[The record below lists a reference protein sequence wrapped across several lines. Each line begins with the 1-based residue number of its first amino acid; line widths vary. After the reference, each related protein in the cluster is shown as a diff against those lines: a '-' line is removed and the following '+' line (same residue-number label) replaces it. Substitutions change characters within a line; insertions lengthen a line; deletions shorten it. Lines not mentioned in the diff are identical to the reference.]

1 MKKIIVTLAALALF
15 IPASAQNNARKIISL
30 TPALPTVKD
39 LLEAYKEEYT
49 PYDEYKGPG
58 GRALELF
65 LDKHKDAE
73 DIISELPS
81 EYTPDVSSLG
91 KMTQGSAKGAAMGR
105 MSGMGLSAADIQK
118 LQSGEL
124 SEEEQLAFANK
135 VMKAQG
141 GPTSSD
147 LETISKMMEA
157 QNAGANPEQAAEI
170 GKQLSTYQ
178 SRSASGKGKNAGLL
192 KINEMDRNLLEA
204 LKAGDN
210 RKDEARQKGYD
221 LYEKKYR
228 SQVQEIEKGLHQAIM
243 DGALEERPV
252 PGTEARCEAAAKR
265 FQALIKQRF
274 AVECKFYEEYLPIWR
289 SAIAGSMEYYKTEVM
304 KLSEEREAFR
314 AQQLAQTGGTEFMAP
329 AFTPAS
335 VAQSYFDIA
344 KDIADYK
351 LELPDDSVS
360 ME

>member
-1 MKKIIVTLAALALF
+1 MKKIIVTLAALALL

-30 TPALPTVKD
+30 TPELPAVKD

-124 SEEEQLAFANK
+124 EKL
-135 VMKAQG
+135 
-141 GPTSSD
+141 
-147 LETISKMMEA
+147 SKMMEA
-157 QNAGANPEQAAEI
+157 QNAGASPEQAAEI
-170 GKQLSTYQ
+170 GRQLSAVQ
-178 SRSASGKGKNAGLL
+178 SRGSSGKGKQSGILQLA
-192 KINEMDRNLLEA
+192 EMDRTLIDAFKE
-204 LKAGDN
+204 GDN
-210 RKDEARQKGYD
+210 RKDEARKKGNE

-228 SQVQEIEKGLHQAIM
+228 AQVKEIEKGIHQAIM
-243 DGALEERPV
+243 DGALEELPA

-265 FQALIKQRF
+265 FHALKKQEF

-314 AQQLAQTGGTEFMAP
+314 AQQFAQTGSTEFMAP
-329 AFTPAS
+329 AFTPDA
-335 VAQSYFDIA
+335 VAQQYFDLA

>member
-1 MKKIIVTLAALALF
+1 MKKIIVTLTALALL

-49 PYDEYKGPG
+49 PYDEYKGTG

-157 QNAGANPEQAAEI
+157 QNAGANPEQAF
-170 GKQLSTYQ
+170 
-178 SRSASGKGKNAGLL
+178 RSASGKGKNAGLL

-228 SQVQEIEKGLHQAIM
+228 AQVKEIEKGIHQAIM
-243 DGALEERPV
+243 EGALEELPA

-265 FQALIKQRF
+265 FQALKKQEF
-274 AVECKFYEEYLPIWR
+274 AIECKFYEEYLPIWR

-314 AQQLAQTGGTEFMAP
+314 AQQLAQTGSTEFMAP
-329 AFTPAS
+329 AFTPDA
-335 VAQSYFDIA
+335 VAQQYFDLA

>member
-1 MKKIIVTLAALALF
+1 MKKIIVTLAALALL

-81 EYTPDVSSLG
+81 KYTPDMSSLG

-157 QNAGANPEQAAEI
+157 QNSGANPEQAF
-170 GKQLSTYQ
+170 
-178 SRSASGKGKNAGLL
+178 RSASGKGKNAGLL

-228 SQVQEIEKGLHQAIM
+228 AQVKEIEKGIHQAIM
-243 DGALEERPV
+243 EGALEELPA

-265 FQALIKQRF
+265 FQALKKQEF
-274 AVECKFYEEYLPIWR
+274 AIECKFYEEYLPIWR

-314 AQQLAQTGGTEFMAP
+314 AQQFAQTGSTEFMAP
-329 AFTPAS
+329 AFTPDA
-335 VAQSYFDIA
+335 VAQQYFDLA

-360 ME
+360 TE

>member
-1 MKKIIVTLAALALF
+1 MKKIIVTLAALALL

-30 TPALPTVKD
+30 TPELPTVKD
-39 LLEAYKEEYT
+39 LLEAYKGEYT

-192 KINEMDRNLLEA
+192 KINE
-204 LKAGDN
+204 
-210 RKDEARQKGYD
+210 AR
-221 LYEKKYR
+221 
-228 SQVQEIEKGLHQAIM
+228 
-243 DGALEERPV
+243 
-252 PGTEARCEAAAKR
+252 
-265 FQALIKQRF
+265 
-274 AVECKFYEEYLPIWR
+274 
-289 SAIAGSMEYYKTEVM
+289 
-304 KLSEEREAFR
+304 
-314 AQQLAQTGGTEFMAP
+314 
-329 AFTPAS
+329 
-335 VAQSYFDIA
+335 
-344 KDIADYK
+344 
-351 LELPDDSVS
+351 
-360 ME
+360 

>member
-1 MKKIIVTLAALALF
+1 MKKIIVTLTALALL

-65 LDKHKDAE
+65 LDKHKDAK

-157 QNAGANPEQAAEI
+157 QNAGANPEQAF
-170 GKQLSTYQ
+170 
-178 SRSASGKGKNAGLL
+178 RSASGKGKNAGLL

-228 SQVQEIEKGLHQAIM
+228 AQVKEIEKGIHQAIM
-243 DGALEERPV
+243 EGALEELPA

-265 FQALIKQRF
+265 FQTLKKQEF
-274 AVECKFYEEYLPIWR
+274 AIECKFYEEYLPIWR

-314 AQQLAQTGGTEFMAP
+314 AQQLAQTGSTEFMAP
-329 AFTPAS
+329 AFTPDA
-335 VAQSYFDIA
+335 VAQQYFDLA

>member
-1 MKKIIVTLAALALF
+1 MKKIIVTLAALALL

-30 TPALPTVKD
+30 TPELPAVKD

-118 LQSGEL
+118 LQS
-124 SEEEQLAFANK
+124 
-135 VMKAQG
+135 
-141 GPTSSD
+141 SD
-147 LETISKMMEA
+147 LEKLSKMMEA
-157 QNAGANPEQAAEI
+157 QNAGASPEQAAEI
-170 GKQLSTYQ
+170 GRQLSAVQ
-178 SRSASGKGKNAGLL
+178 SRGSSGKGKQSGILQLA
-192 KINEMDRNLLEA
+192 EMDRTLIDAFKE
-204 LKAGDN
+204 GDN
-210 RKDEARQKGYD
+210 RKDEARKKGNE

-228 SQVQEIEKGLHQAIM
+228 AQVKEIEKGIHQAIM
-243 DGALEERPV
+243 DGALEELPA

-265 FQALIKQRF
+265 FQALKKQEF
-274 AVECKFYEEYLPIWR
+274 AIECKFYEEYLPIWR
-289 SAIAGSMEYYKTEVM
+289 NAIAGSMEYYKTEVM

-314 AQQLAQTGGTEFMAP
+314 AQQFAQTGSTEFMAP
-329 AFTPAS
+329 AFTPDA
-335 VAQSYFDIA
+335 VAQQYFDLA

>member
-1 MKKIIVTLAALALF
+1 MKKIIVTLAALALL

-39 LLEAYKEEYT
+39 LLEDFKEDGT

-58 GRALELF
+58 GQALQAF
-65 LDKHKDAE
+65 LEKHKDAE
-73 DIISELPS
+73 DIIRELPS
-81 EYTPDVSSLG
+81 EFTPNVSSLG
-91 KMTQGSAKGAAMGR
+91 KMTPGSAKGAAMGR

-178 SRSASGKGKNAGLL
+178 SRGASGKGKKSGILQL
-192 KINEMDRNLLEA
+192 NEMDRTLLDA
-204 LKAGDN
+204 LKEGDN
-210 RKDEARQKGYD
+210 RKDEARSKGIE

-228 SQVQEIEKGLHQAIM
+228 NQVIEIEKGIHQAIM
-243 DGALEERPV
+243 DGALDELPA

-265 FQALIKQRF
+265 FQALKKQEF
-274 AVECKFYEEYLPIWR
+274 AVVCKFYEEYLPIWR
-289 SAIAGSMEYYKTEVM
+289 NAIAGAMQYYKTDVM

-314 AQQLAQTGGTEFMAP
+314 AQQFAQTGSTEFMAP
-329 AFTPAS
+329 AFTPDA
-335 VAQSYFDIA
+335 VAQQYFEIA

-351 LELPDDSVS
+351 LELPDDTVS

>member
-1 MKKIIVTLAALALF
+1 MKKIIVTLAALALL

-135 VMKAQG
+135 VMRAQG

-157 QNAGANPEQAAEI
+157 QNAGANPEQAF
-170 GKQLSTYQ
+170 
-178 SRSASGKGKNAGLL
+178 RSASGKGKNAGLL

-228 SQVQEIEKGLHQAIM
+228 AQVKEIEKGIHQAIM
-243 DGALEERPV
+243 EGALEELPA

-265 FQALIKQRF
+265 FQALKKQEF
-274 AVECKFYEEYLPIWR
+274 AIECKFYEEYLPIWR

-314 AQQLAQTGGTEFMAP
+314 AQQLAQTGSTEFMAP
-329 AFTPAS
+329 AFTPDA
-335 VAQSYFDIA
+335 VAQQYFDLA

>member
-1 MKKIIVTLAALALF
+1 MKKIIVTLAALALL

-30 TPALPTVKD
+30 TPELPAVKD

-124 SEEEQLAFANK
+124 EKL
-135 VMKAQG
+135 
-141 GPTSSD
+141 
-147 LETISKMMEA
+147 SKMMEA
-157 QNAGANPEQAAEI
+157 QNAGASPEQAAEI
-170 GKQLSTYQ
+170 GRQLSAVQ

-192 KINEMDRNLLEA
+192 KINEMDRTLIDAFKE
-204 LKAGDN
+204 GDN
-210 RKDEARQKGYD
+210 RKDEARKKGNE

-228 SQVQEIEKGLHQAIM
+228 AQVKEIEKGIHQAIM
-243 DGALEERPV
+243 DGALEELPA

-265 FQALIKQRF
+265 FQALKKQEF
-274 AVECKFYEEYLPIWR
+274 AIECKFYEEYLPIWR

-314 AQQLAQTGGTEFMAP
+314 AQQFAQTGSTEFMAP
-329 AFTPAS
+329 AFTPDA
-335 VAQSYFDIA
+335 VAQQYFDLA

>member
-1 MKKIIVTLAALALF
+1 MKKIIVTLTALALL

-65 LDKHKDAE
+65 LDKHKDAK

-157 QNAGANPEQAAEI
+157 QNAGANPEQAF
-170 GKQLSTYQ
+170 
-178 SRSASGKGKNAGLL
+178 RSASGKGKNAGLL

-228 SQVQEIEKGLHQAIM
+228 AQVKEIEKGIHQAIM
-243 DGALEERPV
+243 EGALEELPA

-265 FQALIKQRF
+265 FQALKKQEF
-274 AVECKFYEEYLPIWR
+274 AIECKFYEEYLPIWR

-314 AQQLAQTGGTEFMAP
+314 AQQLAQTGSTEFMAP
-329 AFTPAS
+329 AFTPDA
-335 VAQSYFDIA
+335 VAQQYFDLA

>member
-1 MKKIIVTLAALALF
+1 MKKIIVTLAALALL
-15 IPASAQNNARKIISL
+15 IPASAQNKANKIISL

-39 LLEAYKEEYT
+39 LLEDFKEDGT

-58 GRALELF
+58 GKALELF

-73 DIISELPS
+73 DIIRELPS

-91 KMTQGSAKGAAMGR
+91 KMTPGSAKGAAMGR

-178 SRSASGKGKNAGLL
+178 SRGASGKGKKSGILQL
-192 KINEMDRNLLEA
+192 NEMDRTLLDAFKE
-204 LKAGDN
+204 GDN
-210 RKDEARQKGYD
+210 RKEEARQRGCELYD
-221 LYEKKYR
+221 KKYR
-228 SQVQEIEKGLHQAIM
+228 GQVIEIEKGIHQAIM
-243 DGALEERPV
+243 DGALDELPA

-265 FQALIKQRF
+265 FHALKMQEF
-274 AVECKFYEEYLPIWR
+274 AIECKFYEEYLPIWR
-289 SAIAGSMEYYKTEVM
+289 NAIAGAMQYYKTDVM

-314 AQQLAQTGGTEFMAP
+314 AQQFAQTGSTEFMAP
-329 AFTPAS
+329 AFTPDA
-335 VAQSYFDIA
+335 VAQQYFEIA

>member
-1 MKKIIVTLAALALF
+1 MKKIIVTLAALALL

-141 GPTSSD
+141 GPTSGD

-157 QNAGANPEQAAEI
+157 QNAGANPEQAF
-170 GKQLSTYQ
+170 
-178 SRSASGKGKNAGLL
+178 RSASGKGKNAGLL

-228 SQVQEIEKGLHQAIM
+228 AQVKEIEKGIHQAIM
-243 DGALEERPV
+243 EGALEELPA

-265 FQALIKQRF
+265 FQALKKQEF

-314 AQQLAQTGGTEFMAP
+314 AQQFAQTGSTEFMAP
-329 AFTPAS
+329 AFTPDA
-335 VAQSYFDIA
+335 VAQQYFDLA

>member
-1 MKKIIVTLAALALF
+1 MKKIIVTLTALALL

-124 SEEEQLAFANK
+124 EKL
-135 VMKAQG
+135 
-141 GPTSSD
+141 
-147 LETISKMMEA
+147 SKMMEA
-157 QNAGANPEQAAEI
+157 QNAGASPEQAAEI
-170 GKQLSTYQ
+170 GRQLSAVQ
-178 SRSASGKGKNAGLL
+178 SRGSSGKGKQSGILQLA
-192 KINEMDRNLLEA
+192 EMDRTLIDAFKE
-204 LKAGDN
+204 GDN
-210 RKDEARQKGYD
+210 RKDEARKKGNE

-228 SQVQEIEKGLHQAIM
+228 AQVKEIEKGIHQAIM
-243 DGALEERPV
+243 DGALEELPA

-265 FQALIKQRF
+265 FQALKKQEF
-274 AVECKFYEEYLPIWR
+274 AIECKFYEEYLPIWR

-314 AQQLAQTGGTEFMAP
+314 AQQFAQTGSTEFMAP
-329 AFTPAS
+329 AFTPDA
-335 VAQSYFDIA
+335 VAQQYFDLA